1 MCNRNHRSE
10 SSQPPSVKNEMNSC
24 SSSANTHSQVSLKTG
39 PLSPEITIVAD
50 SVPDSFPPAS
60 FPGSKCENQP
70 SSKKTELE
78 WEVFT
83 SQVSRT
89 GMCVSSRPAT
99 QISRSIGSHSPS
111 RTKPLVQK
119 KVDTLLQQPLTQTK
133 TAQSPDTHQ
142 CAKTTTP
149 LSGQKGRKKNQRYG
163 KTSPSWPKKPSP
175 MASNNEANVLKTASK
190 LIKALRSPPQVVL
203 ESQTTLE
210 VDRGL
215 YETPTLARSSTTPQA
230 KYKNSAKRTK
240 TTKGH
245 SPMSAS
251 GKQKATS
258 QVKPP
263 KKKKRPLV
271 VLDSQDLERSSPP
284 PINDPL
290 PFNHPFMSI
299 TTSPHQQS
307 LLHKQRTV
315 HHHTREE
322 GSKCITSPPA
332 SIMETP
338 HIQLSGS
345 VRPGENPTHSVGVCH
360 HMAPP
365 SFLAS
370 GLTKAQLVSVLNL
383 FVIIAQKLLNAMA
396 AKFQIA
402 PYPTTVKPLVS
413 GQHGTRGC
421 P

>member
-1 MCNRNHRSE
+1 MCNRNHQSE
-10 SSQPPSVKNEMNSC
+10 SSQPPNGKNSC
-24 SSSANTHSQVSLKTG
+24 SSSADTHSHVSLKTG
-39 PLSPEITIVAD
+39 PLSPEITVVAD
-50 SVPDSFPPAS
+50 TVPDSFPPAS
-60 FPGSKCENQP
+60 FPGSRCENQP

-78 WEVFT
+78 CEVSP

-99 QISRSIGSHSPS
+99 RTSRSTGSHSPS

-133 TAQSPDTHQ
+133 TAQSPYTHQ

-149 LSGQKGRKKNQRYG
+149 LSGQKGRKKNQHYG

-175 MASNNEANVLKTASK
+175 MASNNEANVLETASK

-215 YETPTLARSSTTPQA
+215 YETPTSARSSTTPQA
-230 KYKNSAKRTK
+230 KCKNSAKRTK

-263 KKKKRPLV
+263 KKKRPLV

-307 LLHKQRTV
+307 LLHKQQTV
-315 HHHTREE
+315 HHHTLEE
-322 GSKCITSPPA
+322 RSKCITSPPA

-345 VRPGENPTHSVGVCH
+345 VRPGENPTHSVGACH

-370 GLTKAQLVSVLNL
+370 GLTKAQLVSVLNICNNSSGTYECHGGQVSNSSC
-383 FVIIAQKLLNAMA
+383 F
-396 AKFQIA
+396 